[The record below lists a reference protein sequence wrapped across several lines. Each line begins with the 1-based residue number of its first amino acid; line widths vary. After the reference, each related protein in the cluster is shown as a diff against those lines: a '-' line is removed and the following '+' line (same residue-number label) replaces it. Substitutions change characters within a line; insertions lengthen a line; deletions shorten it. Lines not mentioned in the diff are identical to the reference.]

1 MRRRGLTFPT
11 TSWWADAILDYRLEW
26 IKIPIIFLQ
35 FLYSHCFLSICVSGS
50 IFIFKAVMVL
60 KCVIET
66 FLYAFKWRK
75 RPQVETRCWN
85 LCLFLDLRLPK
96 AILQTR
102 SFSQNLKRANVIP
115 PLLLRCLLSCLH
127 DKPIEVIAFIDIC
140 LLSLLS
146 VADTQLYMAP
156 RNWGTPAV
164 WTWKEETQTSS
175 QKI

>member
-1 MRRRGLTFPT
+1 MRRRALTFPT
-11 TSWWADAILDYRLEW
+11 TSRWADAILDYRSEW

-35 FLYSHCFLSICVSGS
+35 FLYSHCFMSICVSGS
-50 IFIFKAVMVL
+50 IFMFKAVMVL
-60 KCVIET
+60 KCVNET
-66 FLYAFKWRK
+66 FLYAIKWRNAHK
-75 RPQVETRCWN
+75 WKHDV
-85 LCLFLDLRLPK
+85 DLRLPK

-102 SFSQNLKRANVIP
+102 GFSQNLKRANVIP
-115 PLLLRCLLSCLH
+115 PLFLRCHLSCLH
-127 DKPIEVIAFIDIC
+127 NKPIEVIAFIDIC